1 MATGK
6 VATGLV
12 NSELVNITEQVDT
25 GAVVLERDMAT
36 SITDMAITDRVD
48 SLPEVTGQADLV
60 GLVPMDQLDTG
71 QVDTGQDGTGQ
82 VDKDTDQVGT
92 GQADREQ
99 VFSTEVTE
107 VAVTGQADSRLG
119 ATDRAHKLEMDMLG
133 IIIINA

>member
-25 GAVVLERDMAT
+25 GAVVLERDMVTVITAT
-36 SITDMAITDRVD
+36 AITVMSITDRVD
-48 SLPEVTGQADLV
+48 SVPEVTGQADLV

-71 QVDTGQDGTGQ
+71 R

-92 GQADREQ
+92 GQAD
-99 VFSTEVTE
+99 
-107 VAVTGQADSRLG
+107 
-119 ATDRAHKLEMDMLG
+119 TD
-133 IIIINA
+133 